1 MENPEQ
7 PKAEA
12 SSGEIMDELHNLG
25 KNLKD
30 LLQSAWESEERKK
43 AQKEIET
50 GLNDLLRTLS
60 QTANDFAQ
68 SPTGQTL
75 KADIED
81 LHQRI
86 QTGEV
91 EKRVR
96 DEVVTAL
103 RMANEGLKKAAAGN
117 QPDEKNNN
125 P

>member
-7 PKAEA
+7 PNTEA
-12 SSGEIMDELHNLG
+12 SSGEILDELHNLG

-50 GLNDLLRTLS
+50 GLNDIIHTLS
-60 QTANDFAQ
+60 QTANDFVQ

-91 EKRVR
+91 EKKVR

-103 RMANEGLKKAAAGN
+103 RMANEGLKKAVPDK
-117 QPDEKNNN
+117 QPEEKKNN

>member
-7 PKAEA
+7 PKTEA
-12 SSGEIMDELHNLG
+12 SSGEILDELHNLG

-30 LLQSAWESEERKK
+30 LLQSVWESEERKK

-91 EKRVR
+91 EKKVR
-96 DEVVTAL
+96 DEVVAAL
-103 RMANEGLKKAAAGN
+103 RMANEGLKKATTGN
-117 QPDEKNNN
+117 QPDDKNDN

>member
-7 PKAEA
+7 PKTEA
-12 SSGEIMDELHNLG
+12 SSGEILDELHNLG

-91 EKRVR
+91 EKKVR